1 MKRLKQTLIKLFI
14 TFLFCSNSFSDTEQI
29 SSKNVLVIDGDTII
43 LNKKKIRFSGIDA
56 PESFFRGKKQTCKL
70 VTQKIFCGEIS
81 KKKLTQKIDNQIVK
95 CFIEKS
101 NDRYNR
107 ILAEC
112 FVNNESLSVYMVK
125 NGYAFDY
132 AKYSKKK
139 YQEYEN
145 FAKKINLDYGKLN
158 LNIHGC
164 GEKKTDKL

>member
-14 TFLFCSNSFSDTEQI
+14 TFLFCSNSFSDIEQI

-43 LNKKKIRFSGIDA
+43 LDKKKIRFSGIDA

-70 VTQKIFCGEIS
+70 E
-81 KKKLTQKIDNQIVK
+81 TQKIDNQIVK
-95 CFIEKS
+95 CIIEKN

-132 AKYSKKK
+132 VKYSKKK

-145 FAKKINLDYGKLN
+145 FAKKNRLGLWKTKFEYPWVWR
-158 LNIHGC
+158 
-164 GEKKTDKL
+164 KKNR

>member
-1 MKRLKQTLIKLFI
+1 MLQKVFLEGKNKRVSLKIK
-14 TFLFCSNSFSDTEQI
+14 
-29 SSKNVLVIDGDTII
+29 K
-43 LNKKKIRFSGIDA
+43 
-56 PESFFRGKKQTCKL
+56 FFVAKL
-70 VTQKIFCGEIS
+70 Q

-95 CFIEKS
+95 CFIEKN

-132 AKYSKKK
+132 VKYSKKK

-145 FAKKINLDYGKLN
+145 FAKKNKLG
-158 LNIHGC
+158 LWKTKF
-164 GEKKTDKL
+164 EYPWVWRKKNR